1 MAGSVCLVTIH
12 GIGFQRAAKDGAG
25 VAGYADQ
32 LHDHLHEV
40 LGDDLGD
47 DPRRSSG
54 PVYVSSEWNGSPAD
68 GLARLD
74 PDAALAKPGK
84 IAHVALVYSPSECLK
99 PHPAETVG
107 ALARAAASH
116 HRYASAPGILR
127 LLLCDAW
134 AALHENDQGGATSNL
149 VPRGDL
155 RHQGVLGHL
164 LHHGARPPDQGPTPP
179 PGALG
184 ILAALEDDIATY
196 IARNELR
203 ERVRGFVQHAL
214 LALLGRRKDVS
225 AIVLNTHS
233 QGTVLCWDV
242 LCRLPFSTWVGKA
255 NSPASRVPHF
265 VTAGSPIRKYVR
277 MFAWGN
283 QVGELS
289 SMLPSGRMAW
299 SNFCDPHDPVGDP
312 LSPPK
317 GWRPGQPWDPATSS
331 KNALLLARNFKD
343 GSFTQFPITDTAVD
357 NIKHSAGGGLQAH
370 DYWNN
375 TSEFVP
381 GLAKIL
387 SGVSQT

>member
-84 IAHVALVYSPSECLK
+84 IAHVALVYSPSESLK
-99 PHPAETVG
+99 PHPAETAG

-164 LHHGARPPDQGPTPP
+164 LHKVRRPL
-179 PGALG
+179 PGRSG
-184 ILAALEDDIATY
+184 SSRRSRTTSRPISHATSCASGY
-196 IARNELR
+196 E
-203 ERVRGFVQHAL
+203 G
-214 LALLGRRKDVS
+214 S
-225 AIVLNTHS
+225 
-233 QGTVLCWDV
+233 
-242 LCRLPFSTWVGKA
+242 FSTHC
-255 NSPASRVPHF
+255 SPSWAAARMSAQSCSTP
-265 VTAGSPIRKYVR
+265 TAR
-277 MFAWGN
+277 A
-283 QVGELS
+283 
-289 SMLPSGRMAW
+289 PSCAGTSCVACR
-299 SNFCDPHDPVGDP
+299 SQP
-312 LSPPK
+312 
-317 GWRPGQPWDPATSS
+317 GWARQTLLHRGCRTS
-331 KNALLLARNFKD
+331 
-343 GSFTQFPITDTAVD
+343 
-357 NIKHSAGGGLQAH
+357 
-370 DYWNN
+370 
-375 TSEFVP
+375 
-381 GLAKIL
+381 
-387 SGVSQT
+387 